1 MLAMNDPKI
10 AISGSTGWLGK
21 ELIKIL
27 NSRKSNKVNMEL
39 FGSKNAKFIIAEKK
53 YEAKSFSNV
62 NLNSNF
68 DYFYDFAFLTRDKID
83 KIGIKDYFDINSV
96 IINNSVNLIKA
107 SKPISVILASSGAVY
122 NEGANHK
129 IANNSLYADLKNLQE
144 EKIREACHISGSNL
158 IIVRIFNISGNGI
171 YKVKNFAIS
180 DFIERSLLNKNIEIE
195 SDYLVFRRYCDVTQ
209 LLQLLVKLSEEKIT
223 TTFDSGGYK
232 IEIRELA
239 QRIITLLN
247 SKTKVISKAISKQLP
262 TDNYFSNSNEYELL
276 LKKYLNEKSIS
287 IENQIKITH
296 ESLLPLIK

>member
-1 MLAMNDPKI
+1 MNLIQYIMRAMNNPKI
-10 AISGSTGWLGK
+10 VISGSTGWLGK

-39 FGSKNAKFIIAEKK
+39 FCSKNTKFTIAGKN
-53 YEAKSFSNV
+53 YEAKNFLNA
-62 NLNSNF
+62 NLNSDF

-83 KIGIKDYFDINSV
+83 KIGIKNYFDINSA
-96 IINNSVNLIKA
+96 IINNSVNLIRA
-107 SKPISVILASSGAVY
+107 CKPKSVILASSGAVY
-122 NEGANHK
+122 TEGVNHK
-129 IANNSLYADLKNLQE
+129 IANNFLYADLKNLQE
-144 EKIREACHISGSNL
+144 KKITEACHASGSNL

-171 YKVKNFAIS
+171 YKVKDFAIS
-180 DFIERSLLNKNIEIE
+180 DF
-195 SDYLVFRRYCDVTQ
+195 LVFRRYCDVTQ
-209 LLQLLVKLSEEKIT
+209 LLQLLVKLAEEKIT
-223 TTFDSGGYK
+223 TIFDSGGYK

-247 SKTKVISKAISKQLP
+247 SKTKVISKEISELLP

-276 LKKYLNEKSIS
+276 LKKHLNKKSIS

>member
-1 MLAMNDPKI
+1 MNNPKI
-10 AISGSTGWLGK
+10 VISGSTGWLGK

-39 FGSKNAKFIIAEKK
+39 FCSKNTKFTIAGKN
-53 YEAKSFSNV
+53 YEAKNFLNA
-62 NLNSNF
+62 NLNSDF
-68 DYFYDFAFLTRDKID
+68 DYFFDFAFLTRDKID
-83 KIGIKDYFDINSV
+83 KIGIKNYFDINSA
-96 IINNSVNLIKA
+96 IINNSVNLIRA
-107 SKPISVILASSGAVY
+107 CKPKSVILASSGAVY
-122 NEGANHK
+122 TEGVNHK
-129 IANNSLYADLKNLQE
+129 IANNFLYADLKNLQE
-144 EKIREACHISGSNL
+144 KKITEACHASGSNL

-171 YKVKNFAIS
+171 YKVKDFAIS

-209 LLQLLVKLSEEKIT
+209 LLQLLVKLAEEKIT
-223 TTFDSGGYK
+223 TIFDSGGYK

-247 SKTKVISKAISKQLP
+247 SKTKVISKEISELLP

-276 LKKYLNEKSIS
+276 LKKHLNKKSIS